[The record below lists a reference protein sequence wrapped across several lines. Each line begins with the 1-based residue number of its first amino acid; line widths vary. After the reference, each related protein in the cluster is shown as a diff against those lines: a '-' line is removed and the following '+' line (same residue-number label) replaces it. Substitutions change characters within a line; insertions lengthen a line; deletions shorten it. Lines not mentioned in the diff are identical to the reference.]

1 MTPDQELMSRVG
13 RICGPLF
20 DAISPQKSP
29 TTSFPKSFIMGSSH
43 RRRNGSVAH
52 QQRRSPNPLEPS
64 IYAALLDTQRGSK
77 KNYGEITT
85 AMLAPTADAEL
96 RDYASSWGL
105 TQILGYMTVAWK
117 ELLSLIQNPGDALQR
132 HIPAPGEF
140 ERSFWLDPTK
150 DFEVNLLSCWN
161 TGLPHGKTYDPNY
174 VNNLIERMAAWGGF
188 LIILWAR
195 INQFRST
202 TG

>member
-29 TTSFPKSFIMGSSH
+29 TTSFPKSFIMALTAGETGQWLINNAEVPI
-43 RRRNGSVAH
+43 RF
-52 QQRRSPNPLEPS
+52 EPS
-64 IYAALLDTQRGSK
+64 IYAALLDVQRGSK

-85 AMLAPTADAEL
+85 AMLASTADAEL

-105 TQILGYMTVAWK
+105 TQILGYITLAWK
-117 ELLSLIQNPGDALQR
+117 EPLSLIQNPATHYNGTLR
-132 HIPAPGEF
+132 LLGEF

-150 DFEVNLLSCWN
+150 DFEEFARCWN
-161 TGLPHGKTYDPNY
+161 SGSPHGKTYDPNY
-174 VNNLIERMAAWGGF
+174 ANNLIERMAAWEGF
-188 LIILWAR
+188 
-195 INQFRST
+195 
-202 TG
+202 